1 LTRELSVLYAQE
13 CGRRP
18 ETLSTA
24 PLPMLPMQYA
34 DYALWQRE
42 QLQGAVL
49 TEQLAYWQKQLAL
62 MPDFATLPPQVH
74 FSLAII
80 FSRLGE
86 TDEALHH
93 VERMVDHHLGAC
105 VFLGVDPALAPLQ
118 SHPRY
123 QAVLKR
129 IGVGPQQ
136 MASTA
141 HTAST

>member
-1 LTRELSVLYAQE
+1 MASY
-13 CGRRP
+13 
-18 ETLSTA
+18 ETLGEYEEA
-24 PLPMLPMQYA
+24 AAIIAQQPCWGIPLDGQ
-34 DYALWQRE
+34 ALAVAFRE
-42 QLQGAVL
+42 GGPQ
-49 TEQLAYWQKQLAL
+49 AYWQKQLAL
-62 MPDFATLPPQVH
+62 MPDYAALPPQVH

-80 FSRLGE
+80 YSRLGE

-123 QAVLKR
+123 EAVLKR
-129 IGVGPQQ
+129 VGVGPRQT
-136 MASTA
+136 ASAA